1 MENTKCYKDYV
12 LFETL
17 DRCSHDAFSIGPMSF
32 CIRKMKEAVQLSKC
46 AKEYLETESPKKWSC
61 SSIESLGNCLLPEV
75 QRYCDPSILPIFK
88 EHQSTRLYYLGCDGR
103 LKFKD
108 YEEGINATSASL
120 LL

>member
-1 MENTKCYKDYV
+1 MLSRCILNWSNEFLYSEDERSCSVIKVCKRIFRNSEIF
-12 LFETL
+12 LSL
-17 DRCSHDAFSIGPMSF
+17 DDQKI
-32 CIRKMKEAVQLSKC
+32 VQ
-46 AKEYLETESPKKWSC
+46 ESPKKWSC